1 MKPLL
6 LLIITI
12 VFASNVYAE
21 PEELDRDKYAYF
33 CNEYDIAVDKHG
45 NTQCKGIK
53 TGDVLWRVH
62 ANYAML
68 YCDTSN
74 AIIQNDT
81 GNQVTC
87 IYNGKPIKKMKSLK

>member
-6 LLIITI
+6 LLIMTI

-21 PEELDRDKYAYF
+21 SEELDREKYAYY

-53 TGDVLWRVH
+53 TGDVLFRVSP
-62 ANYAML
+62 NYAVL
-68 YCDTSN
+68 YCNKTN
-74 AIIQNDT
+74 TIIQNDT
-81 GNQVTC
+81 GNSVTC
-87 IYNGKPIKKMKSLK
+87 LYNGKPIKKMKSLK